1 MGHGRRKGNR
11 LGGVGGG
18 GWPQAEEGDWL
29 GNRA

>member
-11 LGGVGGG
+11 LGGGGGG